1 MGDAYQKE
9 GEIMDKSIDAIV
21 DEFVEAIQGSSI
33 YKEYVRQQNIVKNQQ
48 DVIDKINE
56 IRSLNM
62 RLQSIHNSEQAYDE
76 QDRLEKRFDE
86 LSEDKRVYD
95 FVEAENRFI
104 GMYQEI
110 YRRIMENI
118 QFI

>member
-1 MGDAYQKE
+1 
-9 GEIMDKSIDAIV
+9 MDKSIDAII
-21 DEFVEAIQGSSI
+21 DELIAVIKKTAVYQ
-33 YKEYVRQQNIVKNQQ
+33 EYVRQQEIVKGHQ

-56 IRSLNM
+56 IRELNM
-62 RLQSIHNSEQAYDE
+62 RLQSIQNSDQAYDE

-95 FVEAENRFI
+95 FIEAENIFI
-104 GMYQEI
+104 SQYQEV
-110 YRRIMENI
+110 YTRIMEEI

>member
-1 MGDAYQKE
+1 MEKN
-9 GEIMDKSIDAIV
+9 IDVIV
-21 DEFVEAIQGSSI
+21 DDFINAIKDSNA
-33 YKEYVRQQNIVKNQQ
+33 YKDYVGEQNKVIGNQ

-56 IRSLNM
+56 IRNLNIK
-62 RLQSIHNSEQAYDE
+62 LQSIQNSDQAYDE

-86 LSEDKRVYD
+86 LSEDQRVYD
-95 FVEAENRFI
+95 FIEAENRFI

-110 YRRIMENI
+110 YRRIMEQI

>member
-1 MGDAYQKE
+1 
-9 GEIMDKSIDAIV
+9 MDKSIDSIV
-21 DEFVEAIQGSSI
+21 DEFIEAIKESSV
-33 YKEYVRQQNIVKNQQ
+33 YQEYVRQQNIVKSQQ

-56 IRSLNM
+56 IRGLNLK
-62 RLQSIHNSEQAYDE
+62 LQSIQNSDQAYDE
-76 QDRLEKRFDE
+76 MDKLERRFNE
-86 LSEDKRVYD
+86 LSEDKRVFD

-110 YRRIMENI
+110 YRRIMANI

>member
-1 MGDAYQKE
+1 MS
-9 GEIMDKSIDAIV
+9 KSIDDIV
-21 DEFVEAIQGSSI
+21 DTFIEAIKSSEV
-33 YKEYVRQQNIVKNQQ
+33 YQEYVSQQNLVKNQQ

-56 IRSLNM
+56 IRKLNLK
-62 RLQSIHNSEQAYDE
+62 LQTIQNSDQAYDE
-76 QDRLEKRFDE
+76 QDVLERRFDE

-95 FVEAENRFI
+95 FLEAENRFI

-110 YRRIMENI
+110 YKRIMENI

>member
-1 MGDAYQKE
+1 MKMS
-9 GEIMDKSIDAIV
+9 GEIDELVDKFIEVIK
-21 DEFVEAIQGSSI
+21 QSSV
-33 YKEYVRQQNIVKNQQ
+33 YREYVKQQDIVKDHP

-56 IRSLNM
+56 IRELNI
-62 RLQSIHNSEQAYDE
+62 RLQSIQNSEQAYDE

-95 FVEAENRFI
+95 FIEAENIFI
-104 GMYQEI
+104 KQ
-110 YRRIMENI
+110 YRELYTRIMDEI

>member
-1 MGDAYQKE
+1 MEKN
-9 GEIMDKSIDAIV
+9 IDTIV
-21 DEFVEAIQGSSI
+21 DEFVDAIQESSV
-33 YKEYVRQQNIVKNQQ
+33 YQEYVRQQNTVKNQQ
-48 DVIDKINE
+48 DVIEKIYE
-56 IRSLNM
+56 IRSLNLK
-62 RLQSIHNSEQAYDE
+62 LQSLNNSDQAYDE
-76 QDRLEKRFDE
+76 QDKLERRYNE

-104 GMYQEI
+104 GLYQEI